1 MLIEKFR
8 AASEK
13 WWFKVLMGM
22 LAVTF
27 ALLWYG
33 VDFTNMKIG
42 RDSTAATVGNE
53 KIGVV
58 NLYRD
63 AQRLMAVRQ
72 NLENV
77 EIDLKQEAGS
87 LTYAALQHQ
96 IQQSLLTQELK
107 RLGFTVSDALIREE
121 ILKLKAFQTKDG
133 KFSKETFLH
142 VLAQNNMTEATFVE
156 SLRREKAQQHFLETL
171 VSDVHVPQVIAD
183 RLYTFDTQKRQI
195 ALVTIS
201 PSTLKIDQQPTE
213 QDLRVFFT
221 DHEHLFRAPEYR
233 DISALLMEKEAVL
246 KDVTVTEE
254 ELRKAYEARKEE
266 LGTSYAEAKTK
277 LTEDLRTQK
286 AAEHLYE
293 LSIKIDDAI
302 GGGASLEEVAQ
313 KYNFRIVQ
321 YQRVNQEGLQDE
333 YAEPKLDALPE
344 LTDLDRQIIEKAF
357 GQKEGNPGNMVE
369 AGEGKY
375 FIAKVDRVYPGHK
388 RPFERVKTKIA
399 NLWQEQKQ
407 NKTAVDLAK
416 EILKDVQAG
425 DLLPVLAQR
434 NNLKVEQ
441 IRVSRRG
448 AMVPAFYLPPELL
461 AQVYSVPVGQGGI
474 APRLNEQGKADILLA
489 VVTKIEPVNLSEA
502 GEELTKFKRGISGII
517 ATDLTEGLLNGI
529 RKRYPVSENE
539 QAIEQVAAALLSE
552 GAPKTAKKR

>member
-1 MLIEKFR
+1 
-8 AASEK
+8 
-13 WWFKVLMGM
+13 
-22 LAVTF
+22 
-27 ALLWYG
+27 
-33 VDFTNMKIG
+33 
-42 RDSTAATVGNE
+42 
-53 KIGVV
+53 
-58 NLYRD
+58 
-63 AQRLMAVRQ
+63 
-72 NLENV
+72 
-77 EIDLKQEAGS
+77 
-87 LTYAALQHQ
+87 
-96 IQQSLLTQELK
+96 
-107 RLGFTVSDALIREE
+107 
-121 ILKLKAFQTKDG
+121 
-133 KFSKETFLH
+133 
-142 VLAQNNMTEATFVE
+142 MTEAAFVE

-171 VSDVHVPQVIAD
+171 VSDVHVPQVMAE
-183 RLYTFDTQKRQI
+183 RLYTFDTEKRQI
-195 ALVTIS
+195 SIVTIS
-201 PSTLKIDQQPTE
+201 PLALKIDEQPTE
-213 QDLRVFFT
+213 QDLRVFFA
-221 DHEHLFRAPEYR
+221 DHERLFRAPEYR

-254 ELRKAYEARKEE
+254 DLKKAYEIRKEE
-266 LGTSYAEAKTK
+266 LGTSYAEARSK
-277 LTEDLRTQK
+277 LTEDLRAQK

-333 YAEPKLDALPE
+333 LAEPKPNALPD
-344 LTDLDRQIIEKAF
+344 LTDMDKQIIEKAF

-375 FIAKVDRVYPGHK
+375 FVAKVDRVYPSHK
-388 RPFERVKTKIA
+388 RPFEKVKAKITD
-399 NLWQEQKQ
+399 LWREQKQ
-407 NKTAVDLAK
+407 NKAAVDLAK

-448 AMVPAFYLPPELL
+448 AMMPTFYLPPELL
-461 AQVYSVPVGQGGI
+461 AQIYSVPVGQGGI
-474 APRLNEQGKADILLA
+474 VPRMNEQGKADILLA
-489 VVTKIEPVNLSEA
+489 VVNKIEPVNLLEA
-502 GEELTKFKRGISGII
+502 GEEMAKFKRGISGVI

-552 GAPKTAKKR
+552 GTPKAAKPR